1 VGSDQGKGSLTVS
14 AGIIDRN
21 ISRRERPVDPG
32 EPSGHP
38 ERVCGEIGAKDE
50 RQLRN
55 EREDLKRDRVHVH
68 GEVSSEESGPTLVG
82 VRERWGH
89 MEDIHENR
97 TVAHALDPGC
107 KDEKEITGL
116 IEVRGSDIDRAH

>member
-14 AGIIDRN
+14 AGIIDTN

-38 ERVCGEIGAKDE
+38 ERVCGEIGAEDE

-55 EREDLKRDRVHVH
+55 EREDLERDGVHVH

-82 VRERWGH
+82 VRERRSDVKG
-89 MEDIHENR
+89 IHGYKRVN
-97 TVAHALDPGC
+97 APGSIWTF
-107 KDEKEITGL
+107 DRVTTDF
-116 IEVRGSDIDRAH
+116 IEV